1 MPLNLKI
8 SKRYCV
14 SLTFLKG
21 SSSGISI
28 SAMGVISS
36 HLETLMERNYLVAEK
51 EKDDLHEQEDIFDN
65 DEDDTI
71 TVSGQNCQNSL
82 L

>member
-1 MPLNLKI
+1 M
-8 SKRYCV
+8 
-14 SLTFLKG
+14 FLKG
-21 SSSGISI
+21 SSSRISI

-36 HLETLMERNYLVAEK
+36 HLKTLERNYQVSEK
-51 EKDDLHEQEDIFDN
+51 EDDDLHEQEEDMYIFYN

-71 TVSGQNCQNSL
+71 TVSSKDCQNSL